1 VRFLACSFSLLFGLK
16 TYDLVLLDLL
26 LVTGCRFGIDQRSMN
41 DAMISVLMSK
51 LNTLN
56 LRKNFSH
63 GKLGDCFEAR
73 G

>member
-1 VRFLACSFSLLFGLK
+1 M
-16 TYDLVLLDLL
+16 D
-26 LVTGCRFGIDQRSMN
+26 

>member
-1 VRFLACSFSLLFGLK
+1 LLFGLE

-26 LVTGCRFGIDQRSMN
+26 LVTGCRFGIDQSMN

-56 LRKNFSH
+56 LRKNCSH

-73 G
+73 EVNQIRDRG

>member
-1 VRFLACSFSLLFGLK
+1 LLFGLE

-41 DAMISVLMSK
+41 DATISVLMSK

-56 LRKNFSH
+56 LRKNFFH
-63 GKLGDCFEAR
+63 RTLGDCFEAVGVNQIRDR